1 LKIFLDKTYVI
12 TAGKDKCLRC
22 FQLDPATHELEPKI
36 EYLNV
41 HRAGIY
47 SMCATY
53 GTGKVYTGD
62 GYGQLMLWKVSE
74 ERLLMDL
81 GEVHKGI
88 IHQIGKFPL
97 VKRYK

>member
-1 LKIFLDKTYVI
+1 
-12 TAGKDKCLRC
+12 
-22 FQLDPATHELEPKI
+22 
-36 EYLNV
+36 
-41 HRAGIY
+41 
-47 SMCATY
+47 MCATY